1 MTPFELRRPRAPAI
15 PLVVSIP
22 HTGTRLPAEIAAE
35 LASDA
40 MRRQPMTDWH
50 LDRLYDFLPALG
62 VTTLVAVYSRF
73 IVDLNRPPDDAPLYD
88 RATTRLVTGVVPLQ
102 TFDGQPAYQPGEEP
116 DPDEMAARIREHWE
130 PYHAMLRAEL
140 ERIRARHG
148 HAVLLDAHSIR
159 HELPLL
165 FAGTLPDLNLGSNG
179 GHSAAASLIEAAR
192 LALAHDRFS
201 LVVDGRFRGGYITRH
216 YGRPGTGVHALQLEL
231 AQRCYMQ
238 ETPPRWMEKRSSRL
252 RPVLRG
258 LVRALSEWNP
268 DGG

>member
-1 MTPFELRRPRAPAI
+1 MKPGPCPRLAPGATPVLVSVPHAGTEVPEDIAGRLAPAAAA
-15 PLVVSIP
+15 
-22 HTGTRLPAEIAAE
+22 LP
-35 LASDA
+35 D
-40 MRRQPMTDWH
+40 TDWYV
-50 LDRLYDFLPALG
+50 DRLYEWAEG
-62 VTTLVAVYSRF
+62 AGAGMLVAAASRYV
-73 IVDLNRPPDDAPLYD
+73 VDLNRPPDDTPLYD

-116 DPDEMAARIREHWE
+116 DPGEMAARIRGHWE

-148 HAVLLDAHSIR
+148 YAVLLDAHSIR

-165 FAGTLPDLNLGSNG
+165 FAGSLPDLNLGTNG
-179 GHSAAASLIEAAR
+179 GQSAAASLIEAAR
-192 LALAHDRFS
+192 QALAHDRFS

-216 YGRPGTGVHALQLEL
+216 HGRPETGVHALQLEL

-238 ETPPRWMEKRSSRL
+238 ETPPRWIEKRAARL
-252 RPVLRG
+252 RQVLRG

-268 DGG
+268 DAG